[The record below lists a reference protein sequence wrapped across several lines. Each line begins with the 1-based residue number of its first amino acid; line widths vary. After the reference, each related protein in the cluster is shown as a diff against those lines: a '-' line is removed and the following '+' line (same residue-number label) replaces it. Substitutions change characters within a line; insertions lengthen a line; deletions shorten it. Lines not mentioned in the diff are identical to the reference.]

1 MSGTRRK
8 TESYGTRRKGA
19 EKKAETMT
27 GTRKRV
33 ASAAALAVTAALT
46 GLFFMGESLAK
57 PAEKRTA
64 AATETVTAEAA
75 AFSVPVT
82 VSFRPGRRR
91 CEVRLKRR
99 ETKSIWIRI

>member
-27 GTRKRV
+27 GTRKGV
-33 ASAAALAVTAALT
+33 ACAATLAVTAALT
-46 GLFFMGESLAK
+46 GLFFMWERPAT

-64 AATETVTAEAA
+64 AATETATAVTAATEE
-75 AFSVPVT
+75 T
-82 VSFRPGRRR
+82 NGEFRMLDGAS
-91 CEVRLKRR
+91 VRL
-99 ETKSIWIRI
+99 S